1 MAYTV
6 ARRDHVWF
14 IQSDGTAGGVTVFGD
29 TERLR
34 TIRWHPVAVTDT
46 VTLDRVKT
54 DGTTETVWEASA
66 GGTGAT
72 LVPQESRLD
81 VRLTF
86 GFKVVMPS
94 GGKLYLYEALDGPA
108 GGR

>member
-1 MAYTV
+1 M
-6 ARRDHVWF
+6 
-14 IQSDGTAGGVTVFGD
+14 FGD

>member
-29 TERLR
+29 TARLR
-34 TIRWHPVAVTDT
+34 TLRWHPVAVTDT
-46 VTLDRVKT
+46 VTLDGVKP
-54 DGTTETVWEASA
+54 DGPTQSGWEACA
-66 GGTGAT
+66 GGPGDPLLA
-72 LVPQESRLD
+72 QESRLD

>member
-34 TIRWHPVAVTDT
+34 TIRWHPV
-46 VTLDRVKT
+46 
-54 DGTTETVWEASA
+54 ASA